1 MSLHDP
7 DYFQACDVRR
17 LGHRPCFRQTDSL
30 AARRLHEGVKCYGFF
45 GSGDKNQSTTNTQI
59 GASEDADLIYAT
71 GSNVAGQGGTL
82 LQGSNVLG
90 GVSLGGANSGS
101 ITINGNAGV
110 KEATEQFA
118 ELLNNVSDGARETV
132 TTTGVFYVR
141 PGGGSDLEQNAGR
154 TFGDQSNEFS
164 SLTFYNRTGTA
175 INAYYYVGSVPY
187 QPDPSVVAAI
197 ASLSVTVSSII
208 THKATTT
215 LGSGIVALA
224 SGASS
229 ATITNVNGKQF
240 AVRSHTTS
248 VGNLQI
254 KDGSGNIMDVLA
266 PGNPAWTLET
276 SGSFILTASGGACD
290 YSWAKVIY
298 A

>member
-30 AARRLHEGVKCYGFF
+30 AARGLHEGVKCYGFF

-132 TTTGVFYVR
+132 TTALSEVSKLSESKQTEGI
-141 PGGGSDLEQNAGR
+141 
-154 TFGDQSNEFS
+154 S
-164 SLTFYNRTGTA
+164 SLGR
-175 INAYYYVGSVPY
+175 
-187 QPDPSVVAAI
+187 I
-197 ASLSVTVSSII
+197 ALWG
-208 THKATTT
+208 
-215 LGSGIVALA
+215 LGIVAV
-224 SGASS
+224 GV
-229 ATITNVNGKQF
+229 IGY
-240 AVRSHTTS
+240 AVLGR
-248 VGNLQI
+248 
-254 KDGSGNIMDVLA
+254 K
-266 PGNPAWTLET
+266 
-276 SGSFILTASGGACD
+276 
-290 YSWAKVIY
+290 
-298 A
+298 